1 MKFGDKKKE
10 KMKTIRWGMIGCG
23 DVTEI
28 KSAPAFNKVDN
39 SKLVAVMRRD
49 GEKAKDYAKRH
60 SVPKWYQDANDL
72 INDDEVNAIY
82 IATPPAFHEEYAI
95 ASINAGKPVY
105 IEKPMALNFQSA
117 NMIAKLAGEKNIKVS
132 IAHYRRGQPLFNKVK
147 QLLKEKAIGDVRFAR
162 LQFYK
167 KQLPSE
173 ALQVPKVAWRINP
186 AISGGGL
193 FHDIA
198 PHQLDLMYW
207 FFGEIE
213 KASGYSANQS
223 KFYNAD
229 DIVSGNILFKSG
241 VIFNGLWCFNV
252 ADENV
257 KDLCEIQG
265 SEGKMRFPIFEHK
278 KIEIVKNGIT
288 GEILFEPLQHVQQPL
303 IQEVVNYFLG
313 KGANPSPAQDGAKVM
328 WLLDEFTKK

>member
-1 MKFGDKKKE
+1 VKFGVKKKE
-10 KMKTIRWGMIGCG
+10 KMETIRWGMIGCG

-28 KSAPAFNKVDN
+28 KSGPAFNKVKN
-39 SKLVAVMRRD
+39 SRLVAVMRRD

-60 SVPKWYQDANDL
+60 GVPKWYQDANDL
-72 INDDEVNAIY
+72 INDHEVNAIY

-105 IEKPMALNFQSA
+105 IEKPMALNFESA
-117 NMIAKLAGEKNIKVS
+117 NIIAKVAAEKNIKVS
-132 IAHYRRGQPLFNKVK
+132 VAHYRRGQPLFNKVK
-147 QLLKEKAIGDVRFAR
+147 QLLKEKIIGDVRFAR

-167 KQLPSE
+167 KQLPLE

-186 AISGGGL
+186 ELSGGGL

-213 KASGYSANQS
+213 NASGYSANQS
-223 KFYNAD
+223 KFYSAD

-278 KIEIVKNGIT
+278 KIEIIKNGIT
-288 GEILFEPLQHVQQPL
+288 EEILFEPLQHVQQPL
-303 IQEVVNYFLG
+303 IQKIVDYFLG
-313 KGANPSPAQDGAKVM
+313 KGPNPCTPEDGAKVM
-328 WLLDEFTKK
+328 WLMDEFTRK